1 MLDSA
6 RISVLLASDFPIL
19 SESLLSIFK
28 NTQDIHLVGCA
39 SSEDELVQQME
50 KFRPDVVLVDI
61 SITCDKFSA
70 LLARIRKSHSKIL
83 VINQDLSPAQTID
96 ALRSGA
102 DGVIGRGTTATM
114 LCKSV
119 RAVTSGDI
127 WVDREVTTELVHFLR
142 IRNSPEEKA
151 PAPPRATQ
159 APPASIP
166 AASES
171 DENRFGLTKR
181 ELQIINALVEAQ
193 TNRDIAET
201 FGISEYTVK
210 HHLTS
215 IFDKLGVYNRVELA
229 LFAINHKLCPA
240 VPAQV

>member
-1 MLDSA
+1 MIDTA

-19 SESLLSIFK
+19 SESLSSIFK
-28 NTQDIHLVGCA
+28 DTPDIHLVGCA
-39 SSEDELVQQME
+39 GSEEELIE
-50 KFRPDVVLVDI
+50 KVDKVRPEVVMIDI
-61 SITCDKFSA
+61 SIICGKFSD
-70 LLARIRKSHSKIL
+70 LLARIRKFQTKIL

-96 ALRSGA
+96 ALRCGA
-102 DGVIGRGTTATM
+102 DGVIGRGTTAAM

-119 RAVTSGDI
+119 RTVISGDV
-127 WVDREVTTELVHFLR
+127 WVERDVTTELVHFLR
-142 IRNSPEEKA
+142 IRNSPSE
-151 PAPPRATQ
+151 Q
-159 APPASIP
+159 APPASKAMPTAVTPP
-166 AASES
+166 APEP

-181 ELQIINALVEAQ
+181 ELQIVNALVEAQ

-229 LFAINHKLCPA
+229 LFAINHRLCAA
-240 VPAQV
+240 VPTL

>member
-1 MLDSA
+1 MLDSV
-6 RISVLLASDFPIL
+6 RTSVLLASDFPIL
-19 SESLLSIFK
+19 SESLQSIF
-28 NTQDIHLVGCA
+28 NSTQDIHLVGCTG
-39 SSEDELVQQME
+39 SETELVQYMDR
-50 KFRPDVVLVDI
+50 FRPDVVLVDI
-61 SITCDKFSA
+61 SITCDKFSE
-70 LLARIRKSHSKIL
+70 LLSRIRKFQSKIL

-102 DGVIGRGTTATM
+102 DGVIGRGTTAEI

-119 RAVTSGDI
+119 RTVVSGDI

-142 IRNSPEEKA
+142 IRNLPAEKPA
-151 PAPPRATQ
+151 PAPV
-159 APPASIP
+159 PADR
-166 AASES
+166 E
-171 DENRFGLTKR
+171 ENRFGLTKR
-181 ELQIINALVEAQ
+181 EMQIINALVEAQ

-229 LFAINHKLCPA
+229 LFAINHRLCPS
-240 VPAQV
+240 VPNSGDRLAIPR

>member
-28 NTQDIHLVGCA
+28 STQDIDLVGCA
-39 SSEDELVQQME
+39 GSEEELVKQME
-50 KFRPDVVLVDI
+50 KFHPDVVLVDI
-61 SITCDKFSA
+61 SITCGKFST
-70 LLARIRKSHSKIL
+70 LLSRIRRFQSKIL

-96 ALRSGA
+96 ALRCGA
-102 DGVIGRGTTATM
+102 DGVIGRKTTATM

-119 RAVTSGDI
+119 RTVISGDI
-127 WVDREVTTELVHFLR
+127 WIEREVTTELVNFLR
-142 IRNSPEEKA
+142 LRNAPVQNVEASPKPELTSV
-151 PAPPRATQ
+151 PAPMN
-159 APPASIP
+159 
-166 AASES
+166 SE
-171 DENRFGLTKR
+171 ENRFSLTKR
-181 ELQIINALVEAQ
+181 ELQIVNAVVEAQ

-215 IFDKLGVYNRVELA
+215 VFDKLGVYNRVELA
-229 LFAINHKLCPA
+229 LFAINHKLCAA
-240 VPAQV
+240 VPVRV